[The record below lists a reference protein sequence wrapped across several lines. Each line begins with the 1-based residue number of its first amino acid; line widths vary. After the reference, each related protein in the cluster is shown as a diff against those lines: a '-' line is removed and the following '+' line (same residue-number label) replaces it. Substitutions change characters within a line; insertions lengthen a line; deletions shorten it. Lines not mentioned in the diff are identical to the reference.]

1 MADPTIGNRRR
12 LAAFASFPADF
23 QRNEG
28 KMQSALEG
36 LILSTSGWRK
46 IFAASE
52 QDTTPEIDETHREI
66 VAAAAQVYAEFLD
79 RKVGGAQRVVAL
91 GTDSRPTG
99 QAIASVLARVLLA
112 TGVEVRY
119 LGITAAP
126 EIMAYVRKSKL
137 QGFVYV
143 SASHNP
149 IGHNGLKFGLAD
161 GGVLGGT
168 DAQAL
173 IASFNSLIQD
183 APECSR
189 IAGLARSVA
198 DSALETLDKES
209 VSWKR
214 RALETYL
221 DFALEVGTMET
232 DTTKRET
239 LLEMIRSEARRRR
252 LGILA
257 DFNGSARTLSIDRTF
272 IEGLGV
278 RFEAINELPGQ
289 IVHTIVPEGPALE
302 PCRSKLEELHTQD
315 AGVLLGYVPDNDGDR
330 GNVVLL
336 DPASGKADILRAQ
349 EVFALSCMAE
359 LAYLV
364 YTDELTYS
372 ESGKAQQRHAVV
384 VNGPTSLRVDAI
396 AKAFDVRVFRS
407 EVGEANVVNLARDS
421 RGSGFKVRMM
431 GEGSNGG
438 NITYPSSVRDPLNT
452 IFAFLKLLL
461 LPSLPGKP
469 GLYEIWCRRSGRE
482 FNPDAG
488 LLEMVASLPDFVTTD
503 VNEPRAIVDIKAT
516 DHARFKE
523 AYEEEFLK
531 DWDLLHEELASELGI
546 ATWEEINYEGAGEI
560 HGFGRTYRSGKQRGG
575 LKILFKDSLGGKVAF
590 IWMRGSG
597 TEPVFRVLADA
608 KGNDSSLERRLL
620 DWHVS
625 MIRRADVKIA
635 ALLSAA
641 K

>member
-1 MADPTIGNRRR
+1 MADPNMGNPRR
-12 LAAFASFPADF
+12 LAAFTSFPAAF
-23 QRNEG
+23 QRDEAR
-28 KMQSALEG
+28 MRRALEG
-36 LILSTSGWRK
+36 LILSPSGWRTV
-46 IFAASE
+46 FAASE
-52 QDTTPEIDETHREI
+52 QDTSPELDETHREI
-66 VAAAAQVYAEFLD
+66 AAVAARVYAEFLAEKCGD
-79 RKVGGAQRVVAL
+79 VHRVVAL
-91 GTDSRPTG
+91 GNDSRPTG
-99 QAIASVLARVLLA
+99 PAIASVLARVLLA
-112 TGVEVRY
+112 AGVEVRY
-119 LGITAAP
+119 LGIAAAP
-126 EIMAYVRKSKL
+126 EIMAYVRSAKL
-137 QGFVYV
+137 HGFVYV

-149 IGHNGLKFGLAD
+149 IGHNGFKFGLSD
-161 GGVLGGT
+161 GGVLGGV
-168 DAQAL
+168 DAQAM

-183 APECSR
+183 SLECGR
-189 IAGLARSVA
+189 IADNARSVA
-198 DSALETLDKES
+198 SSAIEALDRES
-209 VSWKR
+209 ASWKE
-214 RALETYL
+214 RALEAYL
-221 DFALEVGTMET
+221 AFTLEVGTMEA
-232 DTTKRET
+232 DESKRGA
-239 LLEMIRSEARRRR
+239 LLDRIREEASRKR

-278 RFEAINELPGQ
+278 RFDAINDLPGQ

-302 PCRSKLEELHTQD
+302 PCRTTLEKLYSRD
-315 AGVLLGYVPDNDGDR
+315 GGYLLGYVPDNDGDR
-330 GNVVLL
+330 GNIVLV
-336 DPASGKADILRAQ
+336 DPLSGRADILRAQ

-364 YTDELTYS
+364 YTGELNYS

-421 RGSGFKVRMM
+421 RGSGFLVRMM

-438 NITYPSSVRDPLNT
+438 NITHPSSVRDPLNT
-452 IFAFLKLLL
+452 VFAFLKLLL

-469 GLYEIWCRRSGRE
+469 GLYEIWCRRSGQE
-482 FNPDAG
+482 FNPEAG
-488 LLEMVASLPDFVTTD
+488 LLEMVASLPSFVTTE
-503 VNEPRAIVDIKAT
+503 VNEARAVVDIKAT

-531 DWDLLHEELASELGI
+531 DWDRMRDELSSELGI

-597 TEPVFRVLADA
+597 TEPVFRVLADIR
-608 KGNDSSLERRLL
+608 GSDPSLEKRLL

-625 MIRRADVKIA
+625 MIRRADVKVA
-635 ALLSAA
+635 GLVSAA